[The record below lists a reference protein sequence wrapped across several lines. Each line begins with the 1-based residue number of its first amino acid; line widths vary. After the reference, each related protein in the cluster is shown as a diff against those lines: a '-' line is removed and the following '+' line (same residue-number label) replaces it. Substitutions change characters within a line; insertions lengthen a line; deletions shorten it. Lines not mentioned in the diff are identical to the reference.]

1 MSFSSEVKNI
11 NISINYY
18 NFVKETFEDYIKYI
32 TNYRLITIEYIKRIS
47 QFQEKYNS
55 RLLGKDIDNIK
66 YKDIKTSQLFTI
78 TSLIPKII
86 DKQIE
91 NLNFFMFG
99 IESQINNYETVIK
112 EKDLLFSKFLANFE
126 ESKKDLIKKY
136 KEIDKLKDD
145 FMNSLGSTEDIINK
159 YLNKKNKIS
168 SDQIKKSII
177 FSKKAEKE
185 YKSGINST
193 KNYEHNFGTIYKSSI
208 ENLKKSSSE
217 TSSKMKESITDFAI
231 LLKNNSMMLSSVID
245 VYLPDLSDLNEEK
258 IFDEIIESTFF
269 PTDKIEYIQPYKYQ
283 LKIFKNANKTA
294 DILNTN
300 PILYLED
307 GFEEMSTI
315 KDETIFSIFKTMKEN
330 FDLIDDNNIN
340 LKIEEEKMKC
350 LNLTEKILALEDN
363 KKNKN
368 TKLLPTIKDVDELNS
383 ILDIHTNRVVFLQ
396 RLSEYR
402 NKGKFELNKN
412 TFEIFTRLFNT
423 IVDTIERD
431 NDFHS
436 AKNAIILSQTYFILD
451 EDKSKIYL
459 QKVIQENKIF
469 KSKKFWEEFLQY
481 IISKEIMVSLNNDT
495 RSGIY
500 NEDNK
505 KEIEE
510 KKSNIAFAQI
520 LPYAD
525 NMHEFGLDKEVIF
538 EIISPIIIQY
548 KMSQESVEAI
558 KAVVN
563 NK

>member
-258 IFDEIIESTFF
+258 IFDEI
-269 PTDKIEYIQPYKYQ
+269 Y
-283 LKIFKNANKTA
+283 TA
-294 DILNTN
+294 I
-300 PILYLED
+300 
-307 GFEEMSTI
+307 
-315 KDETIFSIFKTMKEN
+315 
-330 FDLIDDNNIN
+330 
-340 LKIEEEKMKC
+340 
-350 LNLTEKILALEDN
+350 
-363 KKNKN
+363 
-368 TKLLPTIKDVDELNS
+368 
-383 ILDIHTNRVVFLQ
+383 
-396 RLSEYR
+396 
-402 NKGKFELNKN
+402 
-412 TFEIFTRLFNT
+412 
-423 IVDTIERD
+423 
-431 NDFHS
+431 
-436 AKNAIILSQTYFILD
+436 
-451 EDKSKIYL
+451 
-459 QKVIQENKIF
+459 
-469 KSKKFWEEFLQY
+469 
-481 IISKEIMVSLNNDT
+481 
-495 RSGIY
+495 
-500 NEDNK
+500 
-505 KEIEE
+505 
-510 KKSNIAFAQI
+510 
-520 LPYAD
+520 
-525 NMHEFGLDKEVIF
+525 
-538 EIISPIIIQY
+538 
-548 KMSQESVEAI
+548 
-558 KAVVN
+558 
-563 NK
+563 